1 MEILSSENWSKLFTL
16 AEYGAWCAAYPKV
29 MNKFNSNSN
38 MQPIQKTI
46 ESIIDGLPQN
56 LQGVGKMLEG
66 TGILASLNYPGVL
79 FMRVERWNTTD
90 ELCCKTKRSS

>member
-56 LQGVGKMLEG
+56 LQGVGKML
-66 TGILASLNYPGVL
+66 AFPSLDHSGSDYEKTMAEL
-79 FMRVERWNTTD
+79 FHKKVK
-90 ELCCKTKRSS
+90 LPA